1 MAFEVKG
8 RALVATMRMLE
19 RAPGGP
25 ETVLKTLPADDQKY
39 FAELFLEA
47 GWYAMDP
54 YVRIMSAIA
63 SMRKMSVREWMRVQA
78 DRTAAPDVEG
88 IYRMSL
94 KSATPREMARRLP
107 RAFNRYFQPCNAVL
121 IELADEHADFE
132 LRIIPA
138 KHAEFFR
145 GINEGFVVGALR
157 YAGAEKPSV
166 RYADP
171 VSGEPHEG
179 EATLTLP
186 FRASFGN

>member
-19 RAPGGP
+19 RAPGGS
-25 ETVLKTLPADDQKY
+25 ETILRTLTADDQK
-39 FAELFLEA
+39 FFRELFLEA

-63 SMRKMSVREWMRVQA
+63 MFRKMPLREWMRVQA

-94 KSATPREMARRLP
+94 KSATPREMAKRLP

-121 IELADEHADFE
+121 LDVDAGHADFE
-132 LRIIPA
+132 LRAIPE

-166 RYADP
+166 RYEEPAR
-171 VSGEPHEG
+171 GEPHDG
-179 EATLTLP
+179 EPTLTLP
-186 FRASFGN
+186 FRASF